1 MPQGRM
7 CGDSRVEI
15 GFSLFSRLKKRLHY
29 KREQTMT
36 DFTGPM
42 MAAFQEALADLPGGA
57 TGPLKSL
64 RETLGQWA
72 QEVETLP
79 ALGQVLDIDDLPVE
93 ARRRRFNAAM

>member
-1 MPQGRM
+1 
-7 CGDSRVEI
+7 
-15 GFSLFSRLKKRLHY
+15 
-29 KREQTMT
+29 MT

-57 TGPLKSL
+57 SGPLKSL

-93 ARRRRFNAAM
+93 ARRRRFNAAMAAAMKPRRSPRSESRSAWPIYSGPWARCWTG